1 MPKTWQRVPTLP
13 PTTDTTSTSAST
25 IRPRSEVKDEEDTR
39 ETSSVTQGG
48 IELVDLGGRVTR
60 QTESS
65 SYSSSSRT
73 AVGRWS
79 VDKRLQG
86 ITDDEEDEDGNK
98 DKLEYHEDSDDN
110 NEKGEKV
117 EFRLPCASSHLVKA
131 WSEALRLRQQLG
143 KGRRTPKMKF
153 SHSLQFNAVP
163 DWSAY
168 YIAYSNLKKL

>member
-1 MPKTWQRVPTLP
+1 MPTTWQRVPTLP
-13 PTTDTTSTSAST
+13 PTTDTTSTST
-25 IRPRSEVKDEEDTR
+25 IRPRAEVKDEEEDIR
-39 ETSSVTQGG
+39 RSFSTQGG
-48 IELVDLGGRVTR
+48 IELVDFGRRVTQAKPR
-60 QTESS
+60 SS
-65 SYSSSSRT
+65 FSSSRE

-86 ITDDEEDEDGNK
+86 IADDDEDEV
-98 DKLEYHEDSDDN
+98 DKQLEHED
-110 NEKGEKV
+110 KV
-117 EFRLPCASSHLVKA
+117 GFRLPRAGSHVVKA

-143 KGRRTPKMKF
+143 KGRRAPKMKF

>member
-13 PTTDTTSTSAST
+13 PTTDTTST
-25 IRPRSEVKDEEDTR
+25 IRPRGAEVKHKEGTR
-39 ETSSVTQGG
+39 ESSSSSTQG
-48 IELVDLGGRVTR
+48 IELVDFGGRVAQAKSR
-60 QTESS
+60 
-65 SYSSSSRT
+65 SSSSRT

-86 ITDDEEDEDGNK
+86 IADDEGDEDEEK
-98 DKLEYHEDSDDN
+98 DKA
-110 NEKGEKV
+110 G
-117 EFRLPCASSHLVKA
+117 FRLPRVGSQSVKA
-131 WSEALRLRQQLG
+131 WSEALRLRQQIG
-143 KGRRTPKMKF
+143 KGAGVPKMKF